1 MKKIIIILG
10 TIILGVYI
18 VSTLILG
25 NSASSLKSS
34 AKSISDTAVTEINK
48 MIDNRNN

>member
-25 NSASSLKSS
+25 GTGSLKSS
-34 AKSISDTAVTEINK
+34 AAEINSK
-48 MIDNRNN
+48 GVNAIDTMLDNIKP

>member
-25 NSASSLKSS
+25 NLKTSAT
-34 AKSISDTAVTEINK
+34 SITTTGEKEITT
-48 MIDNRNN
+48 MINNRNN

>member
-18 VSTLILG
+18 VATLIMG
-25 NSASSLKSS
+25 DADGSLKKS
-34 AKSISDTAVTEINK
+34 AGKIVNRGNAVI
-48 MIDNRNN
+48 IDELYDVTP